1 MGTKKSKSVSTQRH
15 KSISENCLK
24 QYHQE
29 LVSIPMR
36 DGFDMPLVLKYDRRH
51 YNETSPWVMFTKGAD
66 SCREDT
72 QWKVSDL
79 AYMSRGMVCAYPLL
93 RGTNY
98 FD

>member
-1 MGTKKSKSVSTQRH
+1 
-15 KSISENCLK
+15 
-24 QYHQE
+24 
-29 LVSIPMR
+29 MR

-98 FD
+98 FDQDYRESG